1 MITKSK
7 TSTNCILDDEL
18 FKSLYFIKDNHT
30 LQIKEGVS
38 ELIIHVVENFY
49 NHHFDEI
56 VVFKEKHT
64 CPICGSDLNHNGR
77 KKHKWNK
84 QRTILAQM
92 YSCSNPNCNFH
103 EETDIVFIDKYCCYD
118 KKTKEKGK
126 ELESIKH
133 LSLQDKADII
143 KKEYNVNISR
153 TTVYSHEKKLT
164 NEYLDN
170 EEKKIEKLLKKAN
183 IDESGIYNYDEEFC
197 GNKKQKSVRLTIL
210 DDKTY
215 MIINENIIPAENF
228 DSYFIENF
236 LRFSLKRIDEKTFE
250 TPLYPGLVY
259 SLPDLKKDT
268 LITDGLRSYPAIA
281 KKLNFNHHKCIFHL
295 IQTLTKETFKVI
307 NRLKSQNKKH
317 KRTIKN
323 NKETIN
329 RLKKIDAGKRGP
341 IPHYDTARKKRKEKR
356 DKLENKNKKI
366 RNKIKKNKHIIHKYE
381 TYNER
386 CSNIF
391 KAETE
396 FEARRRFRILY
407 NQIRFL
413 PDEFAKFL
421 RNLSKDFDSTIQH
434 IIRPEIPST
443 NNLIEGYFKITL
455 PSHLKKIYRT
465 EEGLK
470 NRLRYSRIKWI
481 KKMVLK
487 IEL

>member
-1 MITKSK
+1 
-7 TSTNCILDDEL
+7 
-18 FKSLYFIKDNHT
+18 
-30 LQIKEGVS
+30 
-38 ELIIHVVENFY
+38 
-49 NHHFDEI
+49 
-56 VVFKEKHT
+56 
-64 CPICGSDLNHNGR
+64 
-77 KKHKWNK
+77 
-84 QRTILAQM
+84 
-92 YSCSNPNCNFH
+92 
-103 EETDIVFIDKYCCYD
+103 
-118 KKTKEKGK
+118 
-126 ELESIKH
+126 
-133 LSLQDKADII
+133 
-143 KKEYNVNISR
+143 
-153 TTVYSHEKKLT
+153 
-164 NEYLDN
+164 
-170 EEKKIEKLLKKAN
+170 
-183 IDESGIYNYDEEFC
+183 
-197 GNKKQKSVRLTIL
+197 
-210 DDKTY
+210 

-356 DKLENKNKKI
+356 DKLENKNKKL

-455 PSHLKKIYRT
+455 PRHLKKIYRT